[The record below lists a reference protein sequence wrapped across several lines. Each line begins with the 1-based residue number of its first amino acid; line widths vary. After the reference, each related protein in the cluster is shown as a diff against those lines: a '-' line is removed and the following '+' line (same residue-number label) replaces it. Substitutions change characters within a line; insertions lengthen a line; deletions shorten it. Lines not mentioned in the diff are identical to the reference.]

1 MNNIT
6 FAHPLLLLLLLVIP
20 LMVVWYIMRYRKQK
34 PALQFSS
41 INLFK
46 GVESDI
52 QPPQNTRADQNAC
65 HQVRRNVRQ
74 VEFDKQAC
82 HQQPGKKGDRDQ

>member
-46 GVESDI
+46 VSVLRSANGLIPCCSFS
-52 QPPQNTRADQNAC
+52 A
-65 HQVRRNVRQ
+65 
-74 VEFDKQAC
+74 
-82 HQQPGKKGDRDQ
+82 